1 MELSCREVPLYGQ
14 VTAYAVLETTAP
26 LPEEAECYLV
36 YEGSSQDHITEA
48 QIHCDGNTSTLHFV
62 VPGHNQLENVSV
74 TAYIYMTGHPIA
86 VLARSSVT
94 YIPDKAHELARF
106 LVDHSHC
113 LTASSHLTLLKRFG
127 LSGEARGTVDDK
139 TTLTLAHLEFPYSW
153 NVLGSQAGEE
163 LRPRESLLHLSVRLG
178 LFNLS
183 QFLLCQ
189 PGGLIA
195 LSLPNEDGATPEQ
208 LAIQTGNQALVE
220 LLRNPPNPLVT
231 ALAGI
236 SEIQADSGRLLKFF
250 HLSEALTLTVTHG
263 TEWTLEAH
271 IQLLRKHLK
280 DNNFLIEVTSLKING
295 LDGRSQMEYTEG
307 TADKGSS
314 KDLCG
319 GAHTLLDNV
328 FEEQLVLSVDEEDVD
343 HAQLNTEKVHSSQ
356 EAFQKARAQ
365 PTFHAAA
372 RLSAMLSGN
381 DEIYANAML
390 VDHVDDMDIK
400 YSIDGTT
407 TESTSTD
414 SSSQDLSWGIRSDT
428 GSLIAGPPASNH
440 MSERCNDKKDTT
452 SNTVDTEQLRT
463 ISAANLALA
472 RLNQPQWPL
481 GFNKGGGPPDSKMS
495 EQSPSLDGLDVDS
508 EEEDHSDKS
517 PLSNLSSAAPLQ
529 VSSGDE
535 QDSFNTS
542 PELSDNR
549 MRSSSAYITA
559 NSKEPVDSGVR
570 LRSYSYS
577 SPKITLARPRF
588 IRDSG
593 ISHLSE
599 DGVFNSGRSLL
610 QALSLSKSVSLLHP
624 GKQRAYSLPEQ
635 PREKRELNFRKW
647 AQSAEEEGSP
657 ELAESLQHLTLSEFL
672 KEIEEE
678 EWDKYIIPSKCE
690 SEKFKVSRT
699 ISFLK
704 SRMSSTRNKN
714 KGKNKDKEG
723 KDKLVNGHQF
733 ITGSCSGLT
742 LCLVCD
748 KPAIGKE
755 LLQCFNCTISVH
767 KGCRDS
773 TTPCLKQKLDK
784 HTVAAK
790 NKPASSPQ
798 SSAVRE
804 IPSPAFPAINTSS
817 SLPVGTSWDGR
828 RDPSLQGPHISKSMS
843 AVSMERRLNE
853 EMDSDGDSASWR
865 SQSHSEE
872 TLQLMGTSPSTDSYA
887 TDDTVDAPLRSDLG
901 VDSAEY
907 EAESWSLAVDQK
919 FCSKQEKHVIK
930 RQDVIYELMQTEMH
944 HIQTLLIMSEVFRK
958 GMKEE
963 VQLDP
968 STVAKIFPCLDE
980 LLHMHSS
987 FFGAM
992 KGRRQDCAQ
1001 EDSDRNFLIH
1011 RIGDVLV
1018 HQFSEENAMRM
1029 KQVYGE
1035 FCSRH
1040 IEAVN
1045 LFKELQQQNKKFQAF
1060 IKQQSN
1066 NFLARRREVPECIL
1080 LVTQRITKYPVLLE
1094 RILQYSKEGKEEHAD
1109 LTRALGLIKDIIAA
1123 VDLKVSEYEK
1133 EQKLLEILNRIENKT
1148 FAKLKNGNSFRKQDL
1163 RSRDRTLQHEGLVYW
1178 KTATG
1183 RLKDVMALLLTDVL
1197 IFLQEKDQRYVFAAV
1212 DQKPPVI
1219 SLQKL
1224 IVREVANEERGM
1236 FLISASSAGP
1246 EMYEIHTASK
1256 EERNSWMRHIR
1267 EAVESC
1273 PEEEEE
1279 RTSETEEDRRIAEAR
1294 AQKILKLQETLSSQ
1308 DQQICNS
1315 LEDKL
1320 RIYAELT
1327 GMSIPQESVPEPHL
1341 LIRPDPEDVP
1351 QAAMLLTAA
1360 LREAEKLTAT
1370 LTSQPC
1376 GSSSQSQE
1384 SLGEPSSPM
1393 KLKAFGSF
1401 SSIPESP
1408 TESDYLNTQSSS
1420 SVSLSSDS
1428 EIREGEWSGA
1438 YSYILQSL
1446 SELKRIDSNNTS
1458 IKNVSRTEVAQSV
1471 QSLTQ
1476 LLYSLQAAV
1485 TIQDSCFEV
1494 QKLLLL
1500 ESERMPRLPGSRG
1513 NLLQEQEKQRN
1524 VEKQREE
1531 LAGVQRLKSQMR
1543 LEQQRWERECDH
1555 RQRQQREQESRLEQ
1569 RERECHLQAERLQHE
1584 REELESQLQEY
1595 QHNLERLREG
1605 QRLVEKEREK
1615 LDSWKH
1621 GRQSSL
1627 PVMFPVDSKQVTSH
1641 CRSGSFEG
1649 DGSVFVNE
1657 AALQMSLNNHHR
1669 SSSFV
1674 YPDTPTAHNSLNSLI
1689 ARTSENQ
1696 TNQRTDFPYH
1706 PLASTNQNWRPH
1718 STQQQIP
1725 AAVAW
1730 GHRDRANNETNT
1742 HCSNTDKAS
1751 VGQGQS
1757 ASSPYQGY
1765 SQSLPLHL
1773 LIEPQN
1779 YISLQPENG
1788 QDGSEENIVYL

>member
-1 MELSCREVPLYGQ
+1 MDSDSDSPFNYSWPSFPKMR
-14 VTAYAVLETTAP
+14 
-26 LPEEAECYLV
+26 
-36 YEGSSQDHITEA
+36 IRR
-48 QIHCDGNTSTLHFV
+48 
-62 VPGHNQLENVSV
+62 
-74 TAYIYMTGHPIA
+74 
-86 VLARSSVT
+86 RSS
-94 YIPDKAHELARF
+94 KQE
-106 LVDHSHC
+106 
-113 LTASSHLTLLKRFG
+113 
-127 LSGEARGTVDDK
+127 
-139 TTLTLAHLEFPYSW
+139 
-153 NVLGSQAGEE
+153 
-163 LRPRESLLHLSVRLG
+163 
-178 LFNLS
+178 
-183 QFLLCQ
+183 
-189 PGGLIA
+189 
-195 LSLPNEDGATPEQ
+195 
-208 LAIQTGNQALVE
+208 
-220 LLRNPPNPLVT
+220 
-231 ALAGI
+231 
-236 SEIQADSGRLLKFF
+236 
-250 HLSEALTLTVTHG
+250 
-263 TEWTLEAH
+263 
-271 IQLLRKHLK
+271 
-280 DNNFLIEVTSLKING
+280 
-295 LDGRSQMEYTEG
+295 
-307 TADKGSS
+307 KG
-314 KDLCG
+314 
-319 GAHTLLDNV
+319 
-328 FEEQLVLSVDEEDVD
+328 
-343 HAQLNTEKVHSSQ
+343 HSSQ
-356 EAFQKARAQ
+356 EAFQKAGAH
-365 PTFHAAA
+365 PTFNAAA
-372 RLSAMLSGN
+372 RLSAMLSRN

-400 YSIDGTT
+400 YSTDGTI

-414 SSSQDLSWGIRSDT
+414 SSSQDLSWGIRSDA
-428 GSLIAGPPASNH
+428 GSLNAGPPASNN
-440 MSERCNDKKDTT
+440 MFECSNDKMDTT
-452 SNTVDTEQLRT
+452 SNTADTEQLRT

-472 RLNQPQWPL
+472 RLNQTQWPL
-481 GFNKGGGPPDSKMS
+481 GFNKGGGAPDSKMS

-508 EEEDHSDKS
+508 EEEDSSDKS
-517 PLSNLSSAAPLQ
+517 PPSNLSSAAPLQ

-542 PELSDNR
+542 PELSANR
-549 MRSSSAYITA
+549 TRSSSAYITA

-577 SPKITLARPRF
+577 SPKITLARPRG

-593 ISHLSE
+593 NSHLSE
-599 DGVFNSGRSLL
+599 E
-610 QALSLSKSVSLLHP
+610 
-624 GKQRAYSLPEQ
+624 QRAYSLPEQ
-635 PREKRELNFRKW
+635 PKEKR
-647 AQSAEEEGSP
+647 
-657 ELAESLQHLTLSEFL
+657 
-672 KEIEEE
+672 IEEE

-723 KDKLVNGHQF
+723 KDRLVNGHQF

-755 LLQCFNCTISVH
+755 LLQCFNCAISVH

-784 HTVAAK
+784 YTVAAK

-804 IPSPAFPAINTSS
+804 ISCPPDPAINGTS

-828 RDPSLQGPHISKSMS
+828 RDPSHQGLHISKSMS
-843 AVSMERRLNE
+843 AVSMERLNE

-865 SQSHSEE
+865 GQSQSEE

-887 TDDTVDAPLRSDLG
+887 VDDTVDAPLRTDLG
-901 VDSAEY
+901 ADSAEY

-958 GMKEE
+958 GMREE

-968 STVAKIFPCLDE
+968 CTVARIFPCLDE

-987 FFGAM
+987 FFRAM
-992 KGRRQDCAQ
+992 KGRQHDCAQ

-1011 RIGDVLV
+1011 RIGDILV
-1018 HQFSEENAMRM
+1018 HQFSEENAVKM

-1040 IEAVN
+1040 TEAVN

-1066 NFLARRREVPECIL
+1066 NFLARRREIPECIL

-1109 LTRALGLIKDIIAA
+1109 LTRALGLIKDIIAT
-1123 VDLKVSEYEK
+1123 VDLRVSEYEK
-1133 EQKLLEILNRIENKT
+1133 EQKLLEILSRVENKT
-1148 FAKLKNGNSFRKQDL
+1148 LAKLKNGHSFRKQDL

-1183 RLKDVMALLLTDVL
+1183 RLKDIMALLLTDVL
-1197 IFLQEKDQRYVFAAV
+1197 IFLQEKDQKYIFAAV

-1273 PEEEEE
+1273 PEEEE

-1294 AQKILKLQETLSSQ
+1294 AQKILKLQESLSNQ

-1327 GMSIPQESVPEPHL
+1327 GMSIHQESMLEPHL

-1393 KLKAFGSF
+1393 KLKAFESF

-1438 YSYILQSL
+1438 YSYISQSL
-1446 SELKRIDSNNTS
+1446 SELKRTDSNNTS
-1458 IKNVSRTEVAQSV
+1458 LKVAQSV

-1531 LAGVQRLKSQMR
+1531 LAGVQRLKSQLR

-1555 RQRQQREQESRLEQ
+1555 RQRQHREQESRLDQ
-1569 RERECHLQAERLQHE
+1569 RERECHLQAEQLQRE

-1621 GRQSSL
+1621 SQQNSL
-1627 PVMFPVDSKQVTSH
+1627 PIMFPVDSNQVIRHS
-1641 CRSGSFEG
+1641 RSGSFEG
-1649 DGSVFVNE
+1649 NGSVFVNE
-1657 AALQMSLNNHHR
+1657 AALQMSLINQHR

-1674 YPDTPTAHNSLNSLI
+1674 YPDTSSAHNSLNSLI
-1689 ARTSENQ
+1689 AQTSENQ
-1696 TNQRTDFPYH
+1696 TNQRTDFPYY
-1706 PLASTNQNWRPH
+1706 PLASSSQNRRPQ

-1725 AAVAW
+1725 ASVVW

-1751 VGQGQS
+1751 LGQGQS

-1765 SQSLPLHL
+1765 SQSPPLHL

>member
-14 VTAYAVLETTAP
+14 VTAYAVLETTAL
-26 LPEEAECYLV
+26 LPEEAEFYLV
-36 YEGSSQDHITEA
+36 YEGSSQDHITGA

-74 TAYIYMTGHPIA
+74 TACIYMTGHPIA
-86 VLARSSVT
+86 VLARSSIT
-94 YIPDKAHELARF
+94 YIPDKAHDLARF
-106 LVDHSHC
+106 LVDNSHC
-113 LTASSHLTLLKRFG
+113 LTASSHLTILKRFG
-127 LSGEARGTVDDK
+127 LSGEARDTVDDK
-139 TTLTLAHLEFPYSW
+139 TTLTLAHLECPYSW
-153 NVLGSQAGEE
+153 NVLGSHTGEE
-163 LRPRESLLHLSVRLG
+163 LRPRESLLHLAVRLG

-208 LAIQTGNQALVE
+208 LAIQTGNQGLVE

-236 SEIQADSGRLLKFF
+236 SEIQADSGRQLKFF
-250 HLSEALTLTVTHG
+250 HLSEALSLTVTHG
-263 TEWTLEAH
+263 TDWTLEAN

-280 DNNFLIEVTSLKING
+280 DNNFLTEITSLKING
-295 LDGRSQMEYTEG
+295 PDGRPQMEYTEG
-307 TADKGSS
+307 TADKGSL
-314 KDLCG
+314 KDICG
-319 GAHTLLDNV
+319 GTHTLLDNV
-328 FEEQLVLSVDEEDVD
+328 FEEQLVLSMDGEDVD
-343 HAQLNTEKVHSSQ
+343 HAQLNTEKGHSSQ
-356 EAFQKARAQ
+356 EAFQKAGAHS
-365 PTFHAAA
+365 TFNAAA

-400 YSIDGTT
+400 YSTDGTI

-414 SSSQDLSWGIRSDT
+414 SSSQDLSWGIRSDA
-428 GSLIAGPPASNH
+428 GSLNAGPLASNH
-440 MSERCNDKKDTT
+440 ISERCNDKLDTT
-452 SNTVDTEQLRT
+452 SNTADTEQLHT

-472 RLNQPQWPL
+472 RLNQTQRPL
-481 GFNKGGGPPDSKMS
+481 GFNKGGGAPDSKMS
-495 EQSPSLDGLDVDS
+495 EQSPSLDGLYVDS
-508 EEEDHSDKS
+508 EEEDNSDKS
-517 PLSNLSSAAPLQ
+517 RPSNLSSAAHLQ

-535 QDSFNTS
+535 QVSFNTS
-542 PELSDNR
+542 PELSANR
-549 MRSSSAYITA
+549 IRSSSAYITA
-559 NSKEPVDSGVR
+559 NLKEPVDSGVR

-577 SPKITLARPRF
+577 SPKITLARPRG

-593 ISHLSE
+593 NSHLSE

-635 PREKRELNFRKW
+635 PREKR
-647 AQSAEEEGSP
+647 
-657 ELAESLQHLTLSEFL
+657 
-672 KEIEEE
+672 IEEE

-723 KDKLVNGHQF
+723 KDRLVNGHQF

-755 LLQCFNCTISVH
+755 LLQCFNCAISVH

-773 TTPCLKQKLDK
+773 ATPCLKKLDK
-784 HTVAAK
+784 YTVAAK
-790 NKPASSPQ
+790 NKPASSQQ

-804 IPSPAFPAINTSS
+804 IPSPPVSAINATS

-828 RDPSLQGPHISKSMS
+828 RDPSHQGPHISKSMS
-843 AVSMERRLNE
+843 AVSMERLNE

-865 SQSHSEE
+865 GQSQSEE

-887 TDDTVDAPLRSDLG
+887 VDDTVDAPLLSDLCA
-901 VDSAEY
+901 DSAEY

-958 GMKEE
+958 GMREE

-968 STVAKIFPCLDE
+968 CTVARIFPCLDE

-987 FFGAM
+987 FFRAL
-992 KGRRQDCAQ
+992 KGRRHDCAQ
-1001 EDSDRNFLIH
+1001 EDSERNFLIH
-1011 RIGDVLV
+1011 RIGDILV
-1018 HQFSEENAMRM
+1018 HQFSEENAVKM

-1035 FCSRH
+1035 FCSH
-1040 IEAVN
+1040 HTEAVN

-1066 NFLARRREVPECIL
+1066 NFLARRREIPECIL

-1109 LTRALGLIKDIIAA
+1109 LTRALGLIKDIIAT
-1123 VDLKVSEYEK
+1123 VDLRVSEYEK
-1133 EQKLLEILNRIENKT
+1133 EQKLLEILSRVENKT
-1148 FAKLKNGNSFRKQDL
+1148 FAKLKNGHLFRKQDL

-1183 RLKDVMALLLTDVL
+1183 RLKDIMALLLTDVL
-1197 IFLQEKDQRYVFAAV
+1197 IFLQEKDQKYVFAAV

-1294 AQKILKLQETLSSQ
+1294 AQKILKLQETLSNQ

-1327 GMSIPQESVPEPHL
+1327 GMSVHQESMPGPHL
-1341 LIRPDPEDVP
+1341 LIRPDPEEVP

-1393 KLKAFGSF
+1393 KLKAFESF

-1446 SELKRIDSNNTS
+1446 RELKRTDSNNTS
-1458 IKNVSRTEVAQSV
+1458 LKVAQSV

-1476 LLYSLQAAV
+1476 LMYSLQAAV

-1500 ESERMPRLPGSRG
+1500 ESERIPRLPGSRG

-1531 LAGVQRLKSQMR
+1531 LAGVQRLKSQLR

-1555 RQRQQREQESRLEQ
+1555 RERQQREQESRLEQ
-1569 RERECHLQAERLQHE
+1569 RERECHLQAERLQRE

-1621 GRQSSL
+1621 RHQSSL
-1627 PVMFPVDSKQVTSH
+1627 PIMFPMDSNQVTSH
-1641 CRSGSFEG
+1641 CRSRSFEG
-1649 DGSVFVNE
+1649 GGSVFVNE
-1657 AALQMSLNNHHR
+1657 AALQMSLINHHR

-1674 YPDTPTAHNSLNSLI
+1674 YPDTPSAHNSLNSLI

-1706 PLASTNQNWRPH
+1706 PLASSNQNWRPQ

-1725 AAVAW
+1725 AGVVW

-1751 VGQGQS
+1751 LGQGQS
-1757 ASSPYQGY
+1757 ASSPYRGY
-1765 SQSLPLHL
+1765 SQSPPLHL